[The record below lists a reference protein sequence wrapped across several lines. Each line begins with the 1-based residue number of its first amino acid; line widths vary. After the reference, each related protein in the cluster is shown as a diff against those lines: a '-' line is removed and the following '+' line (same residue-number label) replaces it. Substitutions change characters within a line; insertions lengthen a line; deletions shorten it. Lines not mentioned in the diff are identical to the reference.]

1 MLHLLSLGV
10 IGGADGPTAIFVT
23 GPSDHSLLLLY
34 LIAINIVAFLL
45 YGIDKWKA
53 KRDAYRISEKTL
65 LTVAILGGSIGAF
78 AGMHYFHH
86 KTRHWYFRYGI
97 PLIIVVQL
105 ALAVFLGRL
114 FA

>member
-23 GPSDHSLLLLY
+23 GSSDNSLLLLY
-34 LIAINIVAFLL
+34 LVAINIAAFLL

-65 LTVAILGGSIGAF
+65 LTVAILGGSLGAIC
-78 AGMHYFHH
+78 GMHYFRH
-86 KTRHWYFRYGI
+86 KTRHWYFRYGL
-97 PLIIVVQL
+97 PLILVVQV
-105 ALAVFLGRL
+105 ALLVLLG
-114 FA
+114 

>member
-10 IGGADGPTAIFVT
+10 IGGADGPTAVFVT

-65 LTVAILGGSIGAF
+65 LTVAILGGSLGAIC
-78 AGMHYFHH
+78 GMHYFRH
-86 KTRHWYFRYGI
+86 KTRHWYFRYGL
-97 PLIIVVQL
+97 PLIFVAQV
-105 ALAVFLGRL
+105 ALWCYWGN
-114 FA
+114 

>member
-10 IGGADGPTAIFVT
+10 IGGADGPTAVFVT

-65 LTVAILGGSIGAF
+65 LTVAILGGSLGAIC
-78 AGMHYFHH
+78 GMHYFRH
-86 KTRHWYFRYGI
+86 KTRHWYFRYGL
-97 PLIIVVQL
+97 PLIFVVQV
-105 ALAVFLGRL
+105 ALWCYWGN
-114 FA
+114 

>member
-23 GPSDHSLLLLY
+23 GPGDFSFLWLY
-34 LIAINIVAFLL
+34 LIAVNIVTFLI
-45 YGIDKWKA
+45 YGLDKWKA
-53 KRDAYRISEKTL
+53 KRDARRISEKAL
-65 LTVAILGGSIGAF
+65 LTLAVIGGSIGAF
-78 AGMHYFHH
+78 AGMHYFRH

-97 PLIIVVQL
+97 PLIILAQL
-105 ALAVFLGRL
+105 ALVVLLGRL

>member
-10 IGGADGPTAIFVT
+10 IGGADGPTAVFVT

-65 LTVAILGGSIGAF
+65 LTVAILGGSIGAIC
-78 AGMHYFHH
+78 GMRYFRH
-86 KTRHWYFRYGI
+86 KTRHWYFRYGL
-97 PLIIVVQL
+97 PLI
-105 ALAVFLGRL
+105 LAVQVILWVLLG
-114 FA
+114 